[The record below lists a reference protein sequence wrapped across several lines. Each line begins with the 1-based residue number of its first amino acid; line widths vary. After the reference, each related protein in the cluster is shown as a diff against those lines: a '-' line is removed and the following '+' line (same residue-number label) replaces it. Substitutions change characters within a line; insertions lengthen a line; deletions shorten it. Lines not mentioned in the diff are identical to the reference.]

1 MNLTPE
7 ESRRRFAEAKIA
19 RLATI
24 TPNNHPHIIPV
35 TFAIQNS
42 TLYIAIDHK
51 PKTTKNLQRLK
62 NIEQNPKVSILA
74 DHYTED
80 WTTLWW
86 TRADGT
92 ATITDEETPIDLLV
106 AKYSQYQETRPQG
119 PVIEIKVNHW
129 TGWTYT

>member
-7 ESRRRFAEAKIA
+7 ESRRRFAKAKVA

-24 TPNNHPHIIPV
+24 TPNGHPHVIPV

-42 TLYIAIDHK
+42 KLYIAIDHK
-51 PKTTKNLQRLK
+51 PKTTQNLQRLR
-62 NIEQNPKVSILA
+62 NIKQTPAVSILA
-74 DHYTED
+74 DHYAED

-92 ATITDEETPIDLLV
+92 ATITEDETPIDLLV
-106 AKYSQYQETRPQG
+106 AKYPQYQETRPHG
-119 PVIEIKVNHW
+119 PVIEIEVNHW
-129 TGWTYT
+129 TGWSYT